1 MFLPKASRVSSV
13 FVYNHKNVE
22 GWIGWCSSNGGIS
35 HNIMLPEK
43 YIYNIYISCYQRNIY
58 NFLLP
63 PIMTFIF
70 TRQARMPAKNRI
82 ISQINRK
89 YKLKFRHKHVLL
101 TVLSGVLTL
110 QQRCCESFISSTN
123 FLVLSFTLEF

>member
-1 MFLPKASRVSSV
+1 MFPQFSSTTIKMLMDGSV
-13 FVYNHKNVE
+13 GAVVMVE
-22 GWIGWCSSNGGIS
+22 SHIIS
-35 HNIMLPEK
+35 CYQK
-43 YIYNIYISCYQRNIY
+43 NIYIIYISRYQRNIY

-63 PIMTFIF
+63 SIMTFIF
-70 TRQARMPAKNRI
+70 TRQARMPAKNKI